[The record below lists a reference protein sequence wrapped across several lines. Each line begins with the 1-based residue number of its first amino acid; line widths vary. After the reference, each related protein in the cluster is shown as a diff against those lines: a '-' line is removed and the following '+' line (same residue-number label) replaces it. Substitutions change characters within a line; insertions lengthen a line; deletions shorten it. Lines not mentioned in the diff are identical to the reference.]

1 MTASIIPKS
10 GLRGEG
16 LLKLMEDGESRG
28 VEESDKMS

>member
-10 GLRGEG
+10 GLWGEG
-16 LLKLMEDGESRG
+16 LLKLMEDRESRD